1 MQEDSPTSNRYSPP
15 SLFTT
20 CPRYSSLNLLLKRSQ
35 QLLEDSGGQVCRVQ
49 EDNPTSPVAFR
60 SWEDICQSKDNGGL
74 GIRDLHTVN
83 KSLIIRNAYDI
94 ATNKNP
100 LLTAVLKSKYFHT
113 SSFWTANRYGPKSI
127 FWSSILQVKKDLT
140 DNATYQLH
148 AGNASIWSTPWCPV
162 WDTIHDHLL
171 LPVTT
176 MPLPAIASHLW
187 VPNSQTW
194 NVPLLTNTFDN
205 AAVQAIASVRPVPS
219 NQQDILRW
227 TPTKNGIC
235 TTKAIYR
242 HLATQNTIQL
252 PQQGSRSILP
262 QANQILTRAWKT
274 KQLPPIIKAF
284 TWRIIRRALST
295 AERAARFSN
304 HIDDHCA
311 TCGAMEDDA
320 HLFFQCQLP
329 RVV

>member
-1 MQEDSPTSNRYSPP
+1 
-15 SLFTT
+15 
-20 CPRYSSLNLLLKRSQ
+20 LLKRSQ

-127 FWSSILQVKKDLT
+127 FWSSILQVKKDLI

-219 NQQDILRW
+219 NQQDILSW

-252 PQQGSRSILP
+252 PQQDSRSIL
-262 QANQILTRAWKT
+262 
-274 KQLPPIIKAF
+274 QLSRPSLGESSVKLYPLLKEQPGSP
-284 TWRIIRRALST
+284 TT
-295 AERAARFSN
+295 
-304 HIDDHCA
+304 
-311 TCGAMEDDA
+311 
-320 HLFFQCQLP
+320 
-329 RVV
+329 

>member
-1 MQEDSPTSNRYSPP
+1 
-15 SLFTT
+15 
-20 CPRYSSLNLLLKRSQ
+20 
-35 QLLEDSGGQVCRVQ
+35 
-49 EDNPTSPVAFR
+49 
-60 SWEDICQSKDNGGL
+60 
-74 GIRDLHTVN
+74 
-83 KSLIIRNAYDI
+83 
-94 ATNKNP
+94 
-100 LLTAVLKSKYFHT
+100 
-113 SSFWTANRYGPKSI
+113 
-127 FWSSILQVKKDLT
+127 
-140 DNATYQLH
+140 
-148 AGNASIWSTPWCPV
+148 
-162 WDTIHDHLL
+162 
-171 LPVTT
+171 

-219 NQQDILRW
+219 NQQDILSW

-252 PQQGSRSILP
+252 PQQDSRSILP
-262 QANQILTRAWKT
+262 QANQILMWAWKT

-284 TWRIIRRALST
+284 TWRIIRQALST